1 MAIVQV
7 RDADAVA
14 VKVGDVLEWHLTEN
28 PSTGYERAISVDG
41 GLEIEL
47 DKAEPAAVAMPGAA
61 GQRVFRVRAIR
72 PGDWNARR
80 RLGRRW
86 ESIALERMQ
95 VLR

>member
-47 DKAEPAAVAMPGAA
+47 DKAEPAAVAMPGSARLSRARDKA
-61 GQRVFRVRAIR
+61 GR
-72 PGDWNARR
+72 
-80 RLGRRW
+80 
-86 ESIALERMQ
+86 LERASATRPQ
-95 VLR
+95 VGEHCA

>member
-28 PSTGYERAISVDG
+28 PPTGYEWAISVDA

-47 DKAEPAAVAMPGAA
+47 DQTELPAGGHA
-61 GQRVFRVRAIR
+61 GGSGSARLSRARDTAGRLECASATR
-72 PGDWNARR
+72 P
-80 RLGRRW
+80 
-86 ESIALERMQ
+86 Q
-95 VLR
+95 VGEHSA

>member
-47 DKAEPAAVAMPGAA
+47 DKTEPAAVAMPGAA
-61 GQRVFRVRAIR
+61 GQRVFS
-72 PGDWNARR
+72 GARDKA
-80 RLGRRW
+80 GR
-86 ESIALERMQ
+86 LERASATRPQ
-95 VLR
+95 VGEHCA